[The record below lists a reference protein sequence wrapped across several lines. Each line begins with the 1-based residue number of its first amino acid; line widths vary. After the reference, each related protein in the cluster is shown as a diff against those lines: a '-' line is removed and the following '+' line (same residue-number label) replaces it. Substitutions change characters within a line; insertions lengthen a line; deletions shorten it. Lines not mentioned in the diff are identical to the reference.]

1 MLRGRPAEG
10 DALRGAAYRAAAA
23 AAALGEPCAP
33 ISSKLAEL
41 AEPGTSVVE
50 MLSEY
55 RQSAD
60 DVRVTLAPTV
70 SAAGVAGA
78 LTIAWGIFHHAA
90 NDLAVGLG
98 KHCYAPGRPGGSTV
112 QHEGIFAVASRR
124 SSPPAVARMAMA
136 SSSPKAAVAMSG
148 IV

>member
-1 MLRGRPAEG
+1 
-10 DALRGAAYRAAAA
+10 
-23 AAALGEPCAP
+23 
-33 ISSKLAEL
+33 
-41 AEPGTSVVE
+41 

-70 SAAGVAGA
+70 SAAGVTGA
-78 LTIAWGIFHHAA
+78 LTIAWGIFFHHAA

-98 KHCYAPGRPGGSTV
+98 KRCYAPGRPRGSPV
-112 QHEGIFAVASRR
+112 QHEGIFTVVSRR

-136 SSSPKAAVAMSG
+136 SSSPRAAVAMSG

>member
-1 MLRGRPAEG
+1 M
-10 DALRGAAYRAAAA
+10 AYRAAAA

-33 ISSKLAEL
+33 ISSKLVEL
-41 AEPGTSVVE
+41 AEPGTSVAE

-70 SAAGVAGA
+70 SAAGIAGA
-78 LTIAWGIFHHAA
+78 HHRMAIFHHAA
-90 NDLAVGLG
+90 KDLAVGLG
-98 KHCYAPGRPGGSTV
+98 KRCYAPGRPRGSPV
-112 QHEGIFAVASRR
+112 QHEGIFTVVSRR
-124 SSPPAVARMAMA
+124 PSPPAVARMAVA
-136 SSSPKAAVAMSG
+136 SSSPRAAVAMSG